1 MNNRKVICAGCQ
13 NHFLTINTTKYRK
26 KRCCGNDDCF
36 KIIDQKVT
44 NFNYKKQQKKL
55 ANGTFRH
62 GVPIEIKKL
71 IIERDKNI
79 CQSCMKECPEFKAQV
94 HHITPVS
101 AGGKDEDSNLIL
113 LCSDCHTTVH
123 KNDWKQYVN
132 SFKKYTSAS
141 ADWNPKQI
149 Y

>member
-13 NHFLTINTTKYRK
+13 NQFLTIRTTKYRK
-26 KRCCGNDDCF
+26 KRCCGSDDCF

-62 GVPIEIKKL
+62 GVPIEIKKQ

-79 CQSCMKECPEFKAQV
+79 CQHCKNICAEHKAQV

-101 AGGKDEDSNLIL
+101 AGGLDEHKNLIL
-113 LCSDCHTTVH
+113 LCSDCHTDIH
-123 KNDWKQYVN
+123 KNDWKFYVTD
-132 SFKKYTSAS
+132 FKKYTSGAP
-141 ADWNPKQI
+141 DWDSKSM